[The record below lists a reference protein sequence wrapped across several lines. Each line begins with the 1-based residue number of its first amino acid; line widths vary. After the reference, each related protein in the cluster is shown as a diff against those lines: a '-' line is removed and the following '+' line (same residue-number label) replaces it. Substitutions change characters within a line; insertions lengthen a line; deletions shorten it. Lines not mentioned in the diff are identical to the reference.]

1 MPTEATEPTREK
13 AGEWLTSHLPIP
25 FVQKILFVHNLYIMV
40 KSGLS
45 IVDGLRILAE
55 QMENKRLKKILGD
68 IKRQVEKGRQLSEV
82 LSEYPKIFPSIY
94 VSMIAA
100 GETAGKMEEA
110 LLQVNNQMKKNHEL
124 TARIK
129 GALIYPAVIL
139 VAMAGIGIEM
149 VAFVLPKII
158 VMFNDFQAELPLPTK
173 MLIWIVTAAE
183 HYGIFIVIV
192 LIALAAFLVWLERKP
207 RVKQAVHAFNLRL
220 PIFGT
225 IIKKIN
231 LARFTLTLSSLLQSA
246 IPIIEA
252 VKITASVLGNV
263 KYKEDLAAAAEALK
277 KGEPLSEALNRSPK
291 RFPPM
296 AVQMIMVGEQSG
308 EMEQMLA
315 ELSEYYGEEVDNTM
329 KNFSTIVEPVI
340 ILALG
345 IAVAGIA
352 VAVIMPMYSLAQSF

>member
-1 MPTEATEPTREK
+1 MNEWATD
-13 AGEWLTSHLPIP
+13 HLPIS

-45 IVDGLRILAE
+45 LVEGLRILSE
-55 QMENKRLKKILGD
+55 QMDNKRLKKILSE

-82 LSEYPKIFPSIY
+82 LSEYQKIFPSIY

-100 GETAGKMEEA
+100 GETAGKMEAA
-110 LLQVNNQMKKNHEL
+110 LLQVNNQMKKSHEL
-124 TARIK
+124 AARIK

-158 VMFNDFQAELPLPTK
+158 VMFNDFHAELPLPTR
-173 MLIWIVTAAE
+173 MLIWTVTTAE
-183 HYGIFIVIV
+183 HYGLFIAIG
-192 LIALAAFLVWLERKP
+192 LGAFIAFLVWLERKP
-207 RVKQAVHAFNLRL
+207 RIRRTVHAFNLRL
-220 PIFGT
+220 PIFGA

-231 LARFTLTLSSLLQSA
+231 LASFTLTLSSLLQSA
-246 IPIIEA
+246 IPIVEA
-252 VKITASVLGNV
+252 VKITASVLGNI
-263 KYKEDLAAAAEALK
+263 KYQEDLLAAAEALK
-277 KGEPLSEALNRSPK
+277 KGEPLSAALNRSPE

-296 AVQMIMVGEQSG
+296 AAQMIMVGEQTG
-308 EMEQMLA
+308 ELEQMLG
-315 ELSEYYGEEVDNTM
+315 ELSEYYGDEVDNTM
-329 KNFSTIVEPVI
+329 RNFSTIIEPVI

-345 IAVAGIA
+345 AAVAGIA

>member
-1 MPTEATEPTREK
+1 MSAAKTIPLLERMSGWATD
-13 AGEWLTSHLPIP
+13 HLPIP

-45 IVDGLRILAE
+45 IVEGLRILSE
-55 QMENKRLKKILGD
+55 QMDNKRLKKILGE
-68 IKRQVEKGRQLSEV
+68 IKQQVEKGRQLSEV
-82 LSEYPKIFPSIY
+82 LAEYPKIFPSIY

-110 LLQVNNQMKKNHEL
+110 LLQVNNQMKKSQEL
-124 TARIK
+124 ASRIK

-149 VAFVLPKII
+149 VVFVLPKII
-158 VMFNDFQAELPLPTK
+158 VMFNDFHAELPLPTRI
-173 MLIWIVTAAE
+173 LIWVVRTTE
-183 HYGIFIVIV
+183 SYGLLLAIGF
-192 LIALAAFLVWLERKP
+192 IALITFLVWLEKKP
-207 RVKQAVHAFNLRL
+207 RIKRAVHDFNLRL

-231 LARFTLTLSSLLQSA
+231 LASFTLTLSSLLQSA

-252 VKITASVLGNV
+252 VKITASVLGNI
-263 KYKEDLAAAAEALK
+263 KYREDLLVAAEALK

-308 EMEQMLA
+308 EMEQMLQ
-315 ELSEYYGEEVDNTM
+315 ELSEYYGAEVDNTM
-329 KNFSTIVEPVI
+329 KNFSTIIEPVI

-345 IAVAGIA
+345 VAVAGIA